1 MVFPSKVEQLL
12 VVGCHN
18 KLTLMVDTII
28 KEETIVKVD
37 IVIDMEFL
45 DNIII
50 VIYMASLLEL
60 LEFKQILSPIQ
71 FSR

>member
-1 MVFPSKVEQLL
+1 
-12 VVGCHN
+12 
-18 KLTLMVDTII
+18 MVDIII
-28 KEETIVKVD
+28 KEETIVEVD

-50 VIYMASLLEL
+50 VKYMAIQLEL
-60 LEFKQILSPIQ
+60 LESKQILSLIQ